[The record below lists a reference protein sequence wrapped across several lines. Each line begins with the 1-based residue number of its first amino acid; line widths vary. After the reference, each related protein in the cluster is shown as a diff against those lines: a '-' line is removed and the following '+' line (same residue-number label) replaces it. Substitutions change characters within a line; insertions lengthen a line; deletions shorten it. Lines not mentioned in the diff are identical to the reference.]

1 MITNIK
7 DGIGSP
13 RHIEEKDILDLF
25 LPCVDLIGQYF
36 TMLTALRV
44 EAVDPLIGKTHG
56 HHIVTLVRRT
66 FIENGHQQF
75 IKDHPNIFL
84 IRCRVILDDLLQYKR
99 MFCMQKFHKT
109 KEQEDISLVFV
120 IVHPATSK
128 EDAAS
133 GLKDRS
139 RSRHSDKPLDPAP

>member
-1 MITNIK
+1 
-7 DGIGSP
+7 
-13 RHIEEKDILDLF
+13 
-25 LPCVDLIGQYF
+25 
-36 TMLTALRV
+36 MLTALRV

-56 HHIVTLVRRT
+56 HHIVTLVRRA

-128 EDAAS
+128 EDASS

-139 RSRHSDKPLDPAP
+139 RSRPSNKPLDPAP